1 MSVMARRVDA
11 LLHSTWWEYPER
23 STTTAA
29 QTRKQLACSIVLL
42 CLELQHTYRNI
53 SLATRPATMTLVGKK
68 WTSRAGELGR
78 SGGIDRDFKVLAL
91 RTVGVDLWALL
102 L

>member
-1 MSVMARRVDA
+1 
-11 LLHSTWWEYPER
+11 
-23 STTTAA
+23 
-29 QTRKQLACSIVLL
+29 
-42 CLELQHTYRNI
+42 
-53 SLATRPATMTLVGKK
+53 MTLVGKK